1 MARVLIVEDNS
12 DMRETLAGYLQGQGY
27 SVVAVDSTED
37 GIDAVDEY
45 DFDLGLI
52 DINLPG
58 KSGFEMIDYIRS
70 GENPMPLIALTARG
84 DISDKLKG
92 FELGVT
98 DYLVKPFDLEELTA
112 RMRTHL
118 RQAGPSN
125 ATADVAT
132 ASYILSPERHEF
144 KIDAHPVALTNTEFR
159 ILHILLM
166 HHAAVVNTADLVE
179 FVWGESA
186 VTETPPIRIHIAN
199 VRRKLGDRAFQILI
213 TIPGIGYKL
222 VDPKGG
228 KRAGAH

>member
-1 MARVLIVEDNS
+1 
-12 DMRETLAGYLQGQGY
+12 MRQTLVRYLQSQGY

-37 GIDAVDEY
+37 GIDAVDER

-70 GENPMPLIALTARG
+70 GDNSMPLIALTAHG

-92 FELGVT
+92 FALGAT
-98 DYLVKPFDLEELTA
+98 DYVVKPFNLEELNA
-112 RMRTHL
+112 RIRAHL

-132 ASYILSPERHEF
+132 ASYRLSPERHEF
-144 KIDAHPVALTNTEFR
+144 LIDTQPVALTNTEFR
-159 ILHILLM
+159 IMHILMM
-166 HHAAVVNTADLVE
+166 HHGAVVNTTDLME
-179 FVWGESA
+179 FVWGESSL
-186 VTETPPIRIHIAN
+186 TETPPIRIHIAN
-199 VRRKLGDRAFQILI
+199 VRRKLGDRTFQILR

-222 VDPKGG
+222 VDPAGG
-228 KRAGAH
+228 HGAGTP